1 MKLKRFRILIL
12 VVIIAAST
20 GCYTYQE
27 SCAAYSYDENQENIE
42 TNQENS

>member
-1 MKLKRFRILIL
+1 MKLKKARILIL

-27 SCAAYSYDENQENIE
+27 SCAAYSYEENVE
-42 TNQENS
+42 TNEENS